1 MVKGKQASIEVTS
14 YDEMKN
20 IVQHG
25 CYEIGAQVVGV
36 NSAASMSLNDVIR
49 LSLDD
54 KKCKTIKKY
63 SLDELRDLES
73 KLILVT
79 GSMAD
84 HREQVD
90 NFVKVSC

>member
-1 MVKGKQASIEVTS
+1 MIKGKQASIEVTS

-20 IVQHG
+20 IIKHG
-25 CYEIGAQVVGV
+25 CYTIGAQVV
-36 NSAASMSLNDVIR
+36 SAASMSLNDVIR
-49 LSLDD
+49 LSLED
-54 KKCKTIKKY
+54 KKCNTIKNY